1 MHPETIPEDIYS
13 LLDDDNH
20 HIANEENIQF
30 FGEAF
35 KAMLRDRLTKRE
47 VKSGEDVLRF
57 SSIGKPDRQLWM
69 LANKSETLE
78 KMGGKQNFKFLY
90 GDCIELLLLFLAAEA
105 GHKVE
110 RAQEE
115 LEVDG
120 VKGHIDAVIDG
131 VLVDSKSASRFAYPK
146 FADGTYIFDDPFG
159 YVPQLSAYA
168 HAAEIDKAGFLVA
181 CKDTGDICY
190 APLDAAYLKGN
201 TPASR
206 IEHLRGVIGQDT
218 PPPKCYEDVPEGKS
232 GNRRLGVGCS
242 YCAAKDECWSDANGG
257 KGLRKFYYSGGPKWL
272 TKVVKEPKVGEA

>member
-1 MHPETIPEDIYS
+1 MSPETIPEDIFA

-20 HIANEENIQF
+20 HEANEDNIQWA
-30 FGEAF
+30 GEAF
-35 KAMLRDRLTKRE
+35 KNMLRERLTKRE

-69 LANKSETLE
+69 LANKSEMLE

-105 GHKVE
+105 GHRVE
-110 RAQEE
+110 RQQEE

-146 FADGTYIFDDPFG
+146 FANGTYVFDDPFG

-190 APLDAAYLKGN
+190 APLDEAYLRGN
-201 TPASR
+201 NPTDRIAHVRKIVASEE
-206 IEHLRGVIGQDT
+206 IPE
-218 PPPKCYEDVPEGKS
+218 KCYDTVPEGKS
-232 GNRRLGVGCS
+232 GNRRLDVGCA
-242 YCAAKDECWSDANGG
+242 YCPAKDECWKDANSG

-272 TKVVKEPKVGEA
+272 TEVKKEPKVGEG

>member
-1 MHPETIPEDIYS
+1 MSPETIPEDIYK
-13 LLDDDNH
+13 LLEDDNH
-20 HIANEENIQF
+20 HEANEENIQWA
-30 FGEAF
+30 GEAF
-35 KAMLRDRLTKRE
+35 KALLRDRLTKRE

-105 GHKVE
+105 GHEVT
-110 RAQEE
+110 RQQEE

-120 VKGHIDAVIDG
+120 IKGHIDAVIDG

-146 FADGTYIFDDPFG
+146 FADGTYVFDDPFG

-168 HAAEIDKAGFLVA
+168 HAADLDKAGFLVA
-181 CKDTGDICY
+181 CKDTGEICY
-190 APLDAAYLKGN
+190 APLDQSYIRGN
-201 TPASR
+201 RPSER
-206 IEHLRGVIGQDT
+206 IKRVRDVIDLPE
-218 PPPKCYEDVPEGKS
+218 PPGRCYDDVPEGKS

-242 YCAAKDECWSDANGG
+242 YCAAKTECWKDSNSGA
-257 KGLRKFYYSGGPKWL
+257 GLRKFYYSGGPKWF
-272 TKVVKEPKVGEA
+272 TVVKKEPKVAED